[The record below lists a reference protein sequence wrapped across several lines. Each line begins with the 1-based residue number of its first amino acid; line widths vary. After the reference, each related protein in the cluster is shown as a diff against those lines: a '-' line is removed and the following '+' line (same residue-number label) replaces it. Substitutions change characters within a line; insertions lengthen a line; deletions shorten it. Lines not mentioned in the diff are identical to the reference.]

1 MYPLQAAETALGFES
16 EQKQSTTEE
25 EKTFIVLIEPC
36 WPSALDPTNL
46 MSTYFDLLLI
56 KLILFLR
63 AKASFAPTYMRM
75 TELHLDT
82 VTGSKYQ
89 MPLSQTLSKKVSMS
103 L

>member
-89 MPLSQTLSKKVSMS
+89 MPLSQTLSRKVSMS

>member
-1 MYPLQAAETALGFES
+1 MYPLQAAESALGFEF
-16 EQKQSTTEE
+16 EQKQSTTE
-25 EKTFIVLIEPC
+25 TFIVLIEPC

-56 KLILFLR
+56 KLILFLG